1 MIELYLENK
10 VGAFMK
16 KRSLLF
22 ILFISVFMFVGVA
35 KADEDKTCNAVSLN
49 ELRTKAANIKVT
61 YEAGIKLSGFD
72 GSDAELDEDGGIGSY
87 IRFIDIKIYN
97 ITSDLYVLVEG
108 DFVDKNT
115 AVATLKNVGADGAAT
130 IRIKLLDE
138 IRTYN
143 FTVFSDA
150 YGCSS
155 QTLRKIKLT
164 VPRFNYYSDLDICE
178 DIPDYYLCQSFV
190 TYDIDGSTFFK
201 KVEDYKAKLLVN
213 DGDKEGIKTD
223 DNTGI
228 VSKTISSVSKN
239 KYIVVGIIVV
249 VGVIVTIFVLKRKK
263 SDL

>member
-1 MIELYLENK
+1 M
-10 VGAFMK
+10 
-16 KRSLLF
+16 
-22 ILFISVFMFVGVA
+22 
-35 KADEDKTCNAVSLN
+35 
-49 ELRTKAANIKVT
+49 
-61 YEAGIKLSGFD
+61 
-72 GSDAELDEDGGIGSY
+72 
-87 IRFIDIKIYN
+87 
-97 ITSDLYVLVEG
+97 
-108 DFVDKNT
+108 
-115 AVATLKNVGADGAAT
+115 
-130 IRIKLLDE
+130 
-138 IRTYN
+138 
-143 FTVFSDA
+143 
-150 YGCSS
+150 
-155 QTLRKIKLT
+155 
-164 VPRFNYYSDLDICE
+164 DICE